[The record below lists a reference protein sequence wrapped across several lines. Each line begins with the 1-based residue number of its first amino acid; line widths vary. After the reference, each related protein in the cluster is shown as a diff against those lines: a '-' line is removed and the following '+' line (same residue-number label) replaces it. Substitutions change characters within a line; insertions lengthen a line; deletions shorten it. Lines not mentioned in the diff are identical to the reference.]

1 MPAAKKRTGAT
12 KTNEQG
18 FNAAPIAVR
27 DPTTG
32 IMTMQCAV
40 LERFL
45 AKVLRMLGVSVLY
58 GMQFMRICEPSVSPG
73 LEGQGRHLH
82 RAVLL
87 PLGLAARHC
96 LPGITRTLCIHST
109 A

>member
-45 AKVLRMLGVSVLY
+45 GRGEQGYVEAREIGERGRQLVVERGRPENRMEDVVMLSW
-58 GMQFMRICEPSVSPG
+58 
-73 LEGQGRHLH
+73 
-82 RAVLL
+82 
-87 PLGLAARHC
+87 
-96 LPGITRTLCIHST
+96 
-109 A
+109 